1 MKILEFA
8 QSLGL
13 AEILITIF
21 LIAIT
26 AYGIFDAR
34 KVDKEH
40 EADEARFN
48 KKYSNHGKNRR

>member
-1 MKILEFA
+1 MKLLEFF

-13 AEILITIF
+13 AEYLITIF

-34 KVDKEH
+34 KVDREQKE
-40 EADEARFN
+40 N
-48 KKYSNHGKNRR
+48 KKRFDEKYKR